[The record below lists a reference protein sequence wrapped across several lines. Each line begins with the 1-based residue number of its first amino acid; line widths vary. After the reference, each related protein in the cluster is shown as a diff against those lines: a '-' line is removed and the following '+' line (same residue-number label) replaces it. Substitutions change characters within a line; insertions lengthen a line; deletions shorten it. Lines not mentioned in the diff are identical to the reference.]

1 MARHNFAITIFS
13 TGFGKSKHIFKGVS
27 AEFRHAIIIKK
38 GVSAFQNPLF
48 ERNTV
53 FVKKNEFFSLFF
65 TLKQSEKT
73 V

>member
-48 ERNTV
+48 E
-53 FVKKNEFFSLFF
+53 
-65 TLKQSEKT
+65 
-73 V
+73 